1 MTNKL
6 RLSRIQILGL
16 VLFFGGLAL
25 LIGGGARAVTK
36 SRQEPRSFYPEISE
50 EEQESSPSQEAKK
63 QISLTAPIM
72 ILGAVLIMAS
82 VPCFYLPWAEPE
94 LRHKIE
100 DDEDDLEDEEFDYP
114 DDDYD
119 FILDDKVRKKLIKER
134 NRKIKEKQKRL
145 KRKRRRRHK

>member
-6 RLSRIQILGL
+6 RLSGIQILGL
-16 VLFFGGLAL
+16 VLFFGGIAL

-36 SRQEPRSFYPEISE
+36 SRQEPRSFYPEIS

-72 ILGAVLIMAS
+72 ILGAVLIMAA

-94 LRHKIE
+94 LRHKTQ

-119 FILDDKVRKKLIKER
+119 FILDDEVRKKLIKER

>member
-16 VLFFGGLAL
+16 VLFFGGIAL

-36 SRQEPRSFYPEISE
+36 SRQEPHSFYPEISE

-72 ILGAVLIMAS
+72 ILGAVLIMAA

-94 LRHKIE
+94 LRHKTQ

-119 FILDDKVRKKLIKER
+119 FILDDKVRKKR
-134 NRKIKEKQKRL
+134 NRIIKEKQKRL